1 MRHHVCPDGT
11 KMKGKAKTRLMSYA
25 LLLCASVVSANDDT
39 PWGRAD
45 RLEIEY
51 EPQKVVYDLT
61 SGDKAMLSGV
71 LDRVAHLYK
80 LYDSDTFD
88 SSIII
93 VIHGDAI
100 PVFAIQELEKN
111 RDIMT
116 RAQSLMVGTSIE
128 FRMCSAAARL
138 LNYEAKDIH
147 GFVTMVPMA
156 DAEIIRLQHEGY
168 AYMQ

>member
-1 MRHHVCPDGT
+1 
-11 KMKGKAKTRLMSYA
+11 MKVRVRTRLMSYV
-25 LLLCASVVSANDDT
+25 LFLCATVVSANDDT

-61 SGDKAMLSGV
+61 SGDKARLSSV

-100 PVFAIQELEKN
+100 PFFAIRESEKN
-111 RDIMT
+111 RDIMA
-116 RAQSLMVGTSIE
+116 RAQSLTVGSSVE

-147 GFVTMVPMA
+147 GFVKMVPMA

-168 AYMQ
+168 AYLQ